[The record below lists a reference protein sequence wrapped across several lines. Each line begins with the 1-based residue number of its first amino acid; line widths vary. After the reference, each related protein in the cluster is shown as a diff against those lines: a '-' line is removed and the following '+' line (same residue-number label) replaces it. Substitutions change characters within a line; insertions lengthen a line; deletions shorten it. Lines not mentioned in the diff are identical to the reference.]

1 MELKGDIE
9 HNKKLWTLI
18 SGTNFPLSGELV
30 SLTLEKSRKHLFN
43 GINHYK
49 TPSTQSEA
57 ELKKHTGQSIF
68 DLVLTLSKMMN
79 LDALQAWDLFCYY
92 LTEEFRGSEDDLLKF
107 TSNEKKK
114 SQLLIDIWLFYR
126 SERVFLLQCI
136 KLIVSYWNDADHPYH
151 ENYEA
156 FLSSFDKNEVKK
168 SLISQLVSVINEVPP
183 SKGQHGNF
191 VTGNVVK
198 RWVYSNLREQLELT
212 QILAIC
218 MNSYGLSCNDF
229 LSLLKIFQS
238 HSFGYDIANITPT
251 DEMHLETARM
261 ISYSINI
268 LLLGAMDFSSIL
280 KNPESPGLTFWK
292 DEAVLKQIDEIICQ
306 LRVSEQYAPLFL
318 GWMLVVYLNPNEVQN
333 TRYQKLGEQALQLR
347 VFSYLEKMLNH
358 TLFKEDTVFS
368 TIAFSTVYQLISL
381 LVNTFDKD
389 NLGNTSDVLSLVALL
404 LSNSK
409 MANCFWE
416 DGMEEGVGA
425 LYCLAREMFPLQ
437 FGPLVKMAQ
446 GLVSSSPSSC
456 KRVLSDLKLL
466 RLFAEPLDNSVAT
479 YLGADED
486 TAIWALNQNRQP
498 LKHCRIILLAG
509 TKGYALKGPPP
520 TIHWECS
527 YSIWDVLYNTL
538 KELLNQVSL
547 GSTNVEPS
555 TVERGV
561 ATLKFLNKIL
571 EAEYILDEDM
581 DSTVELVFYLVDK
594 FSQVP
599 NGPVS
604 VLACCMDIFA
614 TLILTY
620 FEDVSMKL
628 KKTGFL
634 PHVKNVKLDFISYIN
649 GDSFDVGILGFQL
662 AREECVTGHFDL
674 LKAYLQFLE
683 NIVEHSE
690 MDPTILFG
698 GLIFVIREVFPCY
711 LSWHYQN
718 PLDSNFI
725 GRKCLLIFHK
735 ILTVDLASL
744 ESENNLMN
752 TVRKMCVYSLLNCDS
767 GLTLLRIVATGDQF
781 IQSLMEQQ
789 TSWISGQGVE
799 FINMV
804 QLSLSVLNRVF
815 MLKAAVQ
822 DKKDHSLIEL
832 EIYGPP
838 SWNNGLKLVLVVAYY
853 IYHRFNPTLPTLAVK
868 LLKRF
873 AKEFPVSLLACFGME
888 GDVVRDTF
896 LRRLES
902 KVEVVDL
909 KVAILEFI
917 TACIEKQPGL
927 TEVFVNIQHT
937 SSFKRYRTDEEKK
950 SGPQGGCL
958 NFVCSIL
965 KATQKDEQ
973 RLKGPLYNSSID
985 LIHALWIAQKETII
999 TYLGSKDDFWNDLLL
1014 PLFLPPCSNSRAC
1027 ALIFNILSLELFMK
1041 GALISKNLEGLL
1053 KKFFSEEE
1061 SHFLDWSKFI
1071 VSSLDKEITQG
1082 RKASEVSNE
1091 ITILTSWK
1099 NFITIVLNQSFSL
1112 SKQQI
1117 ESTYQVIVG
1126 TLFTLLDQMSDMKA
1140 IVLLS
1145 EFYLLILKTFKE
1157 KCFCSK
1163 RTAVEDLSNLLYRVS
1178 TAYEQLHP
1186 RAQDAVLATA
1196 MISLDFLSEEIVKD
1210 EASLESLILAISN
1223 AISVESLSVLKEAAD
1238 GKVSRTSHSAAAS
1251 VTLLHKLLKIVKSNN
1266 NWVGVFKSTK
1276 IDNQLLISTSYCLQ
1290 TQSNYKFVSSV
1301 FHLFC
1306 FLVDTPV
1313 GKSLVMQNIGS
1324 YLWLPLMTCKENA
1337 QEDKSQ
1343 WSKIYNLGIKLCAW
1357 FLHVHQNTFMNS
1369 AFDFI
1374 LFNHNHL
1381 MSSLGML
1388 RFNQYEETLD
1398 TVYET
1403 LCLLN
1408 ELAKFYHIHLT
1419 EKQTLKS
1426 LIKGLIVTLHAS
1438 IIALQDPKGL
1448 KTTEL
1453 VVYDSDAE
1461 VKHSSER
1468 ELSTEQVKTIHR
1480 LFEIKSLCLHTL
1492 MRMTPSLEYLLT
1504 DSEDNLSS
1512 WEPVVDLTGEKT
1524 FSNSLISVPNL
1535 TYGTLL
1541 SSASIYCDE
1550 ISKQEKLLTKS
1561 SSDLAHYDVVCFG
1574 FELLISFLL
1583 SQAAVIAANLNL
1595 TCVERSH
1602 LRQELAREIL
1612 EHVHAAQ
1619 KCVHE
1624 KSRGSGSVTPGKERT
1639 PVGPPKPFVARRL
1652 LSSGAEKTQ
1661 PSSPS
1666 QDKSSPMFSTPKQRT
1681 QPESSGLQ
1689 SSAGVPRAPGSSE
1702 ISVEL
1707 PDLEFYSFIT
1717 HVLKSFR

>member
-1 MELKGDIE
+1 MELKEDIE

-18 SGTNFPLSGELV
+18 SGTNFPLSSERM
-30 SLTLEKSRKHLFN
+30 SFTLEKSKNHLFN

-49 TPSTQSEA
+49 SPSAQSEA
-57 ELKKHTGQSIF
+57 ELKKHTDQSIF
-68 DLVLTLSKMMN
+68 DLVVTLSKMMN
-79 LDALQAWDLFCYY
+79 LDAIQAWNLFHYY
-92 LTEEFRGSEDDLLKF
+92 LSDEFRGSEEDLLKF
-107 TSNEKKK
+107 MSNEKKK
-114 SQLLIDIWLFYR
+114 PQLLIDIWLFYR

-136 KLIVSYWNDADHPYH
+136 KLIVSHWNDEDHPHHQHYAVLLD
-151 ENYEA
+151 Y
-156 FLSSFDKNEVKK
+156 FDKDDFKK
-168 SLISQLVSVINEVPP
+168 SLISQLINVTNEIPP
-183 SKGQHGNF
+183 SKGQHGDF
-191 VTGNVVK
+191 VSGNVTK

-212 QILAIC
+212 QILAIYMKC
-218 MNSYGLSCNDF
+218 YGLTCHDF
-229 LSLLKIFQS
+229 LTLLKLFQN
-238 HSFGYDIANITPT
+238 HSFGYDIANIAPL
-251 DEMHLETARM
+251 DDMHLETARM
-261 ISYSINI
+261 LSYTINI
-268 LLLGAMDFSSIL
+268 LLLGAMNFDTIL
-280 KNPESPGLTFWK
+280 KNPEGYNHIFWE
-292 DEAVLKQIDEIICQ
+292 DEATLRQIDEIICQ
-306 LRVSEQYAPLFL
+306 LRISEQYGPLFL

-333 TRYQKLGEQALQLR
+333 MRYQKLGEQALQLR
-347 VFSYLEKMLNH
+347 VFSFMERMLTH
-358 TLFKEDTVFS
+358 TLFKEKTVFS
-368 TIAFSTVYQLISL
+368 TIAFSTIYQLISL
-381 LVNTFDKD
+381 LANTFEKD
-389 NLGNTSDVLSLVALL
+389 NLGNTSDVLSLVAVL
-404 LSNSK
+404 LSHSK
-409 MANCFWE
+409 MADCFWE

-425 LYCLAREMFPLQ
+425 LYCLAKEMFPLQ

-446 GLVSSSPSSC
+446 GLVSSSSSSC
-456 KRVLSDLKLL
+456 SRVLADLKHL
-466 RLFAEPLDNSVAT
+466 RLFAEPLGNSVAT
-479 YLGADED
+479 YLGVDED
-486 TAIWALNQNRQP
+486 TAIWALNQNRRP
-498 LKHCRIILLAG
+498 LKHCRILLLAG

-520 TIHWECS
+520 TIHWECN
-527 YSIWDVLYNTL
+527 YSIWNVLYDTL
-538 KELLNQVSL
+538 KELLNQVSQ

-555 TVERGV
+555 TIDMGV
-561 ATLKFLNKIL
+561 VTLKFLKKIL
-571 EAEYILDEDM
+571 ETEYVLDEDM

-604 VLACCMDIFA
+604 VLACCMEIFA

-620 FEDVSMKL
+620 FDDVSMKL

-634 PHVKNVKLDFISYIN
+634 PHVKNVKLDHISYIN

-662 AREECVTGHFDL
+662 AREECVTGRFDL

-683 NIVEHSE
+683 NIVENSE
-690 MDPTILFG
+690 TDPTILFG
-698 GLIFVIREVFPCY
+698 GLTFVIREVFPCY
-711 LSWHYQN
+711 LTWHYQN

-735 ILTVDLASL
+735 ILTADLASL
-744 ESENNLMN
+744 ETEKNLMN

-767 GLTLLRIVATGDQF
+767 GMTLLRIVATGDQF

-789 TSWISGQGVE
+789 TSWIGGQGGE

-822 DKKDHSLIEL
+822 DKKQHSLIEL

-902 KVEVVDL
+902 KTEVVDL

-937 SSFKRYRTDEEKK
+937 STFKRFRTEEEKK

-958 NFVCSIL
+958 NFICSVL
-965 KATQKDEQ
+965 KSAEKDEQ
-973 RLKGPLYNSSID
+973 CLKGPLYDSSID

-999 TYLGSKDDFWNDLLL
+999 TYLGNKEGFWNDLLL
-1014 PLFLPPCSNSRAC
+1014 PLFLPPCSNSRSC

-1041 GALISKNLEGLL
+1041 GVQISKNLEGLL
-1053 KKFFSEEE
+1053 QKFFGEDKTY
-1061 SHFLDWSKFI
+1061 FLDWSKFI
-1071 VSSLDKEITQG
+1071 ITSLDKEIIKNK
-1082 RKASEVSNE
+1082 KASDVSNE

-1099 NFITIVLNQSFSL
+1099 NFITIMFNQSFSL

-1117 ESTYQVIVG
+1117 ESTYEVIVS
-1126 TLFTLLDQMSDMKA
+1126 TFFALLDQMSDMKA

-1145 EFYLLILKTFKE
+1145 EFYLLILKVFKE
-1157 KCFCSK
+1157 KCFSSK
-1163 RTAVEDLSNLLYRVS
+1163 SKAVEDLSNLLYRVS

-1196 MISLDFLSEEIVKD
+1196 MISLDFLSEEVVKD
-1210 EASLESLILAISN
+1210 EASLEALMLAISN
-1223 AISVESLSVLKEAAD
+1223 VISVESLSVLKDAAD
-1238 GKVSRTSHSAAAS
+1238 GKASKASHSATAS
-1251 VTLLHKLLKIVKSNN
+1251 VTLLHKLLKIVKDNK
-1266 NWVGVFKSTK
+1266 NWVGVLKSTK
-1276 IDNQLLISTSYCLQ
+1276 IDSQLLVSTSYCLQ
-1290 TQSNYKFVSSV
+1290 MQSNVKYVNSV

-1313 GKSLVMQNIGS
+1313 GHSLVMQNIGS
-1324 YLWLPLMTCKENA
+1324 YLWLPLMACKENA
-1337 QEDKSQ
+1337 QENKNQ
-1343 WSKIYNLGIKLCAW
+1343 WNQIYNLGIKLCAW
-1357 FLHVHQNTFMNS
+1357 FLRVHQNTFVNS

-1381 MSSLGML
+1381 MSSMGML

-1398 TVYET
+1398 TIYET

-1461 VKHSSER
+1461 VKHSSDR
-1468 ELSTEQVKTIHR
+1468 ELSMEQIKTVHR
-1480 LFEIKSLCLHTL
+1480 LFEIKSICLHTL
-1492 MRMTPSLEYLLT
+1492 MRLTPSLEYLLT
-1504 DSEDNLSS
+1504 ETGDDLSN
-1512 WEPVVDLTGEKT
+1512 WEPVVVLTSDKT
-1524 FSNSLISVPNL
+1524 FSNNLISVPSL

-1550 ISKQEKLLTKS
+1550 ISKQEKFLTKS
-1561 SSDLAHYDVVCFG
+1561 SYDQTHYEVVCFG
-1574 FELLISFLL
+1574 FELLVTFLL
-1583 SQAAVIAANLNL
+1583 SQAAVIAAHLNFASG
-1595 TCVERSH
+1595 ERSH

-1612 EHVHAAQ
+1612 EHVYTAQ

-1624 KSRGSGSVTPGKERT
+1624 KSRSGGNLTPGKERT
-1639 PVGPPKPFVARRL
+1639 PVGPPKPFAARRL
-1652 LSSGAEKTQ
+1652 LSSGAEKTL
-1661 PSSPS
+1661 PSTSS
-1666 QDKSSPMFSTPKQRT
+1666 QDKSSSTFSTPKLRT
-1681 QPESSGLQ
+1681 HPESSGIH
-1689 SSAGVPRAPGSSE
+1689 SSAGVSGTPGSAD
-1702 ISVEL
+1702 VCVDL
-1707 PDLEFYSFIT
+1707 PDLEFFSFMT
-1717 HVLKSFR
+1717 HILKSFR